1 MSHSPPI
8 DIDCKSPPFDQFR
21 SIHRLAAARSGH
33 VLGGHGRHQLYVGRD
48 KRRRANVVIK
58 VTSKP
63 GLVYEQELTNE
74 IASLSTINSELPDS
88 RYFPVLEEHGHL
100 RDGRVYLTMSYFDEW
115 PLATTIGPEP
125 IPARQV
131 AHLRTT
137 IEVAKALAEL
147 HGLEIWHVDLNPM
160 NILCRW
166 ESRKPVI
173 RVVDFE
179 SSYEV
184 ARHSSGV
191 HYNPPTTSG
200 YSAPEL
206 SRQTPDARSNQF
218 SLGAVLYTMLAGYE
232 WTWVADVGQC
242 IDTDPLVERELK
254 TILLTAVDADP
265 EGRFSSIGDRRLALS
280 AYLERIWPGRTW

>member
-1 MSHSPPI
+1 MF
-8 DIDCKSPPFDQFR
+8 DVDWKSPPFKRF

-33 VLGGHGRHQLYVGRD
+33 ASGEHGRHQLYIGRD

-74 IASLSTINSELPDS
+74 IATLSTINRELPGS
-88 RYFPVLEEHGHL
+88 PYFPVLEEHGRL
-100 RDGRVYLTMSYFDEW
+100 RDDRVYLMMSCFDEW
-115 PLATTIGPEP
+115 PLATTIGSER
-125 IPARQV
+125 IPAREV

-137 IEVAKALAEL
+137 IEVAKALTEL
-147 HGLEIWHVDLNPM
+147 HGLKIWHVDLNPM

-166 ESRKPVI
+166 EGGKPVI
-173 RVVDFE
+173 RIVDFE

-191 HYNPPTTSG
+191 FYNPPTTSG

-206 SRQTPDARSNQF
+206 SRQAPDGRSDQF
-218 SLGAVLYTMLAGYE
+218 SLGAVLYTMLAGFE
-232 WTWVADVGQC
+232 WTWVTDVGRC
-242 IDTDPLVERELK
+242 LEMDPGVERELK
-254 TILLTAVDADP
+254 TILLTTVHADP
-265 EGRFSSIGDRRLALS
+265 DKRFASIADLRVALG

>member
-1 MSHSPPI
+1 MSHIAPI

-21 SIHRLAAARSGH
+21 SIHWLAAARSGH
-33 VLGGHGRHQLYVGRD
+33 AFGEHGRHQLYVARD
-48 KRRRANVVIK
+48 KRSWANVLIK

-74 IASLSTINSELPDS
+74 IASLSTINRELPHS
-88 RYFPVLEEHGHL
+88 QYFPVLEEHGRL
-100 RDGRVYLTMSYFDEW
+100 RDGRVYLTMSCFDEW
-115 PLATTIGPEP
+115 PLATTIGPER

-137 IEVAKALAEL
+137 IEVTKALAEL
-147 HGLEIWHVDLNPM
+147 HGLKIWHVDLNPM

-166 ESRKPVI
+166 ESDKPVI
-173 RVVDFE
+173 RIVDFE

-184 ARHSSGV
+184 ARHSRGDF
-191 HYNPPTTSG
+191 YNPPTTSG

-206 SRQTPDARSNQF
+206 SRQAPDARSDQF

-232 WTWVADVGQC
+232 WTWAADVGRC
-242 IDTDPLVERELK
+242 VDMDPAVARELK
-254 TILLTAVDADP
+254 KILLTAVDADP
-265 EGRFSSIGDRRLALS
+265 ERRFPSIVDVRVALT
-280 AYLERIWPGRTW
+280 AYLERIWPGRSW